1 VSKVTF
7 QSKRD
12 SWLIILLLSALL
24 FILVVPVFFGMQ
36 QDELTVVQL
45 VPTIIVLGAVSTLLG
60 WILLDTRYVIM
71 DNNLFYYSGPFRGTI
86 KIDTV
91 RKIETDNS
99 FLKGNTMKPSLS
111 TKGFVIYYN
120 KFDDIFISPKDQ
132 EGFVKQMLLINPDIE
147 LKR

>member
-1 VSKVTF
+1 MSKITF

-24 FILVVPVFFGMQ
+24 FILVVPVFFGIQ
-36 QDELTVVQL
+36 QDELTAVQL
-45 VPTIIVLGAVSTLLG
+45 VPTIIVLGAVSGLLA
-60 WILLDTRYVIM
+60 WILLDTRYVIR
-71 DNNLFYYSGPFRGTI
+71 DAQLFYYSGPLRGTI

-132 EGFVKQMLLINPDIE
+132 EGFLKQMLLINPDIE
-147 LKR
+147 FKR